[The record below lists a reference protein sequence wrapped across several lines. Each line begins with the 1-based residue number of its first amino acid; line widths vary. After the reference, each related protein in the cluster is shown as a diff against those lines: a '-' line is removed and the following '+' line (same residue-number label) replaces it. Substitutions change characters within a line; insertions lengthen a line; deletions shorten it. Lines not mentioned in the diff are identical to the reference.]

1 VPESILTKMPIID
14 YVVLA
19 VAWLI
24 WFAPF
29 PLTGWKFGTAAVRD
43 RNARWGML
51 LQAAAY
57 SVLWQSPF
65 WTHSPG
71 PWRMTLAV
79 VFLALAGTLSWT
91 ATRALGRHLRLD
103 AALSAD
109 HRLIRSGP
117 YRIIRHPIYASMFCV
132 LLGTGFVITPL
143 PLLLVAIA
151 LMATGTEIR
160 ARIEDRLLGASFA
173 DDFRVYRQ
181 QVSSYIPY
189 LR

>member
-1 VPESILTKMPIID
+1 MPITG
-14 YVVLA
+14 YVLLA
-19 VAWLI
+19 AAWLI
-24 WFAPF
+24 WLAPF
-29 PLTGWKFGTAAVRD
+29 LLTGWKFGGAAVRD
-43 RNARWGML
+43 RNARWGIL

-65 WTHSPG
+65 WTYSPG

-79 VFLALAGTLSWT
+79 LFLALAGTLSWT
-91 ATRALGRHLRLD
+91 AARALGKHLRLD

-109 HRLIRSGP
+109 HQLIRSGP
-117 YRIIRHPIYASMFCV
+117 YRIIRHPIYASMFCL

-143 PLLLVAIA
+143 PLLLLAIA
-151 LMATGTEIR
+151 LMVAGTEIR
-160 ARIEDRLLGASFA
+160 ARIEDRLLAAGFA

>member
-1 VPESILTKMPIID
+1 MPIID

-19 VAWLI
+19 VAWLV

-29 PLTGWKFGTAAVRD
+29 LITGWKFGAVAARD

-65 WTHSPG
+65 WTRSPG
-71 PWRMTLAV
+71 PWRTTIAVLFLVLAC
-79 VFLALAGTLSWT
+79 TLSWT

-103 AALSAD
+103 AALDAD
-109 HRLIRSGP
+109 HQLIRSGP
-117 YRIIRHPIYASMFCV
+117 YRVIRHPIYASMFCM

-143 PLLLVAIA
+143 PLMLLAIA
-151 LMATGTEIR
+151 LMVAGTEVR
-160 ARIEDRLLGASFA
+160 ARIEDRLLAANFA
-173 DDFRVYRQ
+173 QDFPVYRQ
-181 QVSSYIPY
+181 QVRSYIPY